1 MTEAGIFKT
10 NRNQAIRLPKQLAFP
25 EGVKRVEVFRSGQA
39 LIIVPQGRR
48 WDDFF
53 DAPGVSDDF
62 MTEREQPAVQERD
75 AL

>member
-1 MTEAGIFKT
+1 MTEASVFKT

-39 LIIVPQGRR
+39 LILVPRGQR

-53 DAPGVSDDF
+53 DAPGVSADF
-62 MTEREQPAVQERD
+62 MSEREQPGMQERD
-75 AL
+75 VL